1 MVGFVVFELIWL
13 FLISIIVFVL
23 IQTYF
28 LFKLHKFWRFKFV
41 VLVSFIFIVSSL
53 VCTFPA
59 YLGEVPAVLLNSVSL
74 EASVPYSTITCLESS
89 KNSAAGVSWHPAH
102 SSPDSFIN
110 LDPAIAPQLH
120 FMTQSQAVLFSQCPN
135 LHFPR
140 QKNIQIVFQSSIC
153 FYVCL
158 KVSFRSS
165 AKTWWRGWWWLNFTI
180 N

>member
-1 MVGFVVFELIWL
+1 M
-13 FLISIIVFVL
+13 
-23 IQTYF
+23 
-28 LFKLHKFWRFKFV
+28 

-53 VCTFPA
+53 VCIFPA
-59 YLGEVPAVLLNSVSL
+59 HLRGMPALLLNGVSL
-74 EASVPYSTITCLESS
+74 EASVPYSTVTCLESS

-120 FMTQSQAVLFSQCPN
+120 FMTQSQAVLLSQCPN

-153 FYVCL
+153 FYIWL

-165 AKTWWRGWWWLNFTI
+165 TRNLVKGMMVVKLSNELKLNKD
-180 N
+180 